1 MYAIARW
8 PGKLALCRTPGILT
22 KPQKPLN
29 LPHDYLHKMA
39 LSTATLWLSELDGD
53 EHYAFL
59 CDGIC
64 NGLKLLEI
72 GTSFS
77 DVDMDNYKSATC
89 PVNRHMVEQT
99 IRDEIA
105 QGNYVVSAVKIRI
118 VSA

>member
-1 MYAIARW
+1 
-8 PGKLALCRTPGILT
+8 
-22 KPQKPLN
+22 
-29 LPHDYLHKMA
+29 MA
-39 LSTATLWLSELDGD
+39 LSTVTLWLSKLDGD

-64 NGLKLLEI
+64 NGFKLIEI

-77 DVDMDNYKSATC
+77 DVDMDNYKLATC

-105 QGNYVVSAVKIRI
+105 QGNYVVSAVKTRI